1 MENRTLSHAELAQEI
16 LNGVGGSENVI
27 SFMSCM
33 TRLRVEFVDKN
44 KVDVDYLKSL
54 DKVKGV
60 QITGTFCQII
70 LFAELEKTYNE
81 FEKIVKVTNKEIVAK
96 KSIVDTI
103 LNFTSSVFVPIIPPI
118 IACGLVLGLVGAID
132 FFHLMD
138 TTSTTYRILSFV
150 GNTALYYYPV
160 LIAFSAAKYLK
171 MNQYLTV
178 IIALIMVNPSFI
190 ALSNEALE
198 AGQNFISFFGI
209 PLRAVNYTSSV
220 FPMFCAIWGVY
231 VIEKLVYK
239 YIPET
244 VKTALAPFLVVIIS
258 LPVCLGVLAPIG
270 SFLNDGF
277 VVAFSTFYHEMPVL
291 AGAVIG
297 ALGLVMVMLGIHQ
310 VNGVLAFANLAAF
323 GYDVIWPILHYST
336 VIAGIVGIMVAL
348 RIKNKEEK
356 PAAMASGLTAL
367 VFGITEPVIYGVL
380 VRNKKA
386 FASVIVC
393 GALIGVA
400 SMVIGVH
407 CTGIGA
413 NGVFA
418 WPTYFTTISQFFIC
432 YGLCYVITIPVT
444 FYLGAGK
451 DELTK

>member
-118 IACGLVLGLVGAID
+118 IA
-132 FFHLMD
+132 
-138 TTSTTYRILSFV
+138 
-150 GNTALYYYPV
+150 
-160 LIAFSAAKYLK
+160 
-171 MNQYLTV
+171 
-178 IIALIMVNPSFI
+178 LIMVNPSFI

-277 VVAFSTFYHEMPVL
+277 VVAFSAFYHKMPVL

-356 PAAMASGLTAL
+356 PAVMASGLTAL

-400 SMVIGVH
+400 SMVMGVH